1 MKKFKNEEKQTYN
14 AIDNLSMTIYANEIT
29 AILGHNGAGKTTLF
43 NILTGLIKADS
54 GSAWFFNYVLLFYDY
69 GYFQIHNS
77 YAWFF

>member
-14 AIDNLSMTIYANEIT
+14 AVDNLSMTIYANEIT

-69 GYFQIHNS
+69 D
-77 YAWFF
+77 

>member
-54 GSAWFFNYVLLFYDY
+54 GSAWFFNYVQHSKTYD
-69 GYFQIHNS
+69 
-77 YAWFF
+77 